1 MQPPKKGTAA
11 PYKMDRNTKKQYE
24 TEKQPPANGA
34 DYAAP
39 YRREPQP
46 RETWTEIH
54 TERPQKATIKE
65 AVF

>member
-11 PYKMDRNTKKQYE
+11 PYKVDRNTKKHPIYHE

-39 YRREPQP
+39 
-46 RETWTEIH
+46 
-54 TERPQKATIKE
+54 
-65 AVF
+65 